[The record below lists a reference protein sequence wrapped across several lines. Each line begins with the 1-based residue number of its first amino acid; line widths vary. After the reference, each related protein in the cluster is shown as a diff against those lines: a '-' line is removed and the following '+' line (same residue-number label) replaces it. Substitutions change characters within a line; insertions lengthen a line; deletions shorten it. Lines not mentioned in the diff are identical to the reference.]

1 VTQAK
6 KPTSRKETAEL
17 TRQKILETAMD
28 IIGDQGYAALTT
40 NKLVKQAGIA
50 KGTLYHHFEN
60 IEAVMVC
67 QLESFVDTCMESVPI
82 DAHDSLLSYLYALG
96 DFTLDMVD
104 RDNKMLNTIVGL
116 VPLSLRDE
124 KFRLLNQRLFKSA
137 CAQLAPAYRRFM
149 GEQVTD
155 AQIDD
160 IVRITDCFA
169 CGMSIHQAIFK
180 DRELYTR
187 LWRTICQLLVTELG
201 GECF

>member
-1 VTQAK
+1 
-6 KPTSRKETAEL
+6 
-17 TRQKILETAMD
+17 
-28 IIGDQGYAALTT
+28 
-40 NKLVKQAGIA
+40 
-50 KGTLYHHFEN
+50 
-60 IEAVMVC
+60 
-67 QLESFVDTCMESVPI
+67 
-82 DAHDSLLSYLYALG
+82 
-96 DFTLDMVD
+96 MVD

-137 CAQLAPAYRRFM
+137 CAQLATAYRRFM

-187 LWRTICQLLVTELG
+187 LWRTICQLMVAELG
-201 GECF
+201 GEQSP